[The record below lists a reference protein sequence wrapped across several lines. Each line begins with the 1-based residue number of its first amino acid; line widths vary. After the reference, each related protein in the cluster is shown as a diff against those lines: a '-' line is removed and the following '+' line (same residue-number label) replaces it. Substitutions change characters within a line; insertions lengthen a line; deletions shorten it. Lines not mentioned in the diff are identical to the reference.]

1 MQLFLLGAGTTAG
14 KPAQLLCILVTAADY
29 CFVYNGS
36 TARPR
41 ARPGRA
47 VLGAAHSA
55 GVHRQGRTRRQDE
68 RAGHGKPFAA
78 LGFALQPG
86 EFTARPAFLPQHLCE
101 GICM

>member
-36 TARPR
+36 TAGPR
-41 ARPGRA
+41 ARLGPT
-47 VLGAAHSA
+47 VLGAAHRG
-55 GVHRQGRTRRQDE
+55 GVHQQNRAQQHGE
-68 RAGHGKPFAA
+68 RARHGKPFAA
-78 LGFALQPG
+78 LGFAFQPG

>member
-36 TARPR
+36 TARPQ
-41 ARPGRA
+41 ARLGPT
-47 VLGAAHSA
+47 VLSAAHPG
-55 GVHRQGRTRRQDE
+55 GVHQQGRTRQRSE
-68 RAGHGKPFAA
+68 HTGHGKSFAA
-78 LGFALQPG
+78 LGFALQPR

>member
-1 MQLFLLGAGTTAG
+1 MQLFLLGASTTAG
-14 KPAQLLCILVTAADY
+14 KPAQLLHVLVTAADY

-36 TARPR
+36 TASPR
-41 ARPGRA
+41 ARPGPA
-47 VLGAAHSA
+47 VLGAARWG
-55 GVHRQGRTRRQDE
+55 GVHQRGRLWRHDE